1 MSRSRFLSLIVIFVV
16 VFSATSC
23 NFPSNKNNSGPSLQ
37 ENQTF
42 QSLESASVT
51 LSNTGGEITLEG
63 ANVTLEGISSSE
75 GSIVTLEMY
84 DSTLLADEINQAEG
98 NGFLLKDIP
107 DSFSG
112 IIKVQLTI
120 PENVLKEYEKGK
132 GKGTLFL
139 QMGTYAYAPSSE
151 GTKFDLSPYHDAT
164 IDIEEG
170 SITAEFDFSKPLVY
184 NSPSKFAKP
193 GRPGFNADILST
205 SWWESTPRQMLFKVT
220 YGLYELST
228 RADIFNITWSNKHDY
243 VGGVVDMLL
252 ESKRLLEEDDMGFV
266 LDQELNVYVKNCDT
280 RDSKFS
286 VGTIGFG
293 EIKECDGQF
302 AVKYGGLSVYMTINP
317 RLLAAGKENE
327 LKATIAHEL
336 MHYAQYLVYKDYPE
350 ALSFESIDEASAV
363 WFESYALNNNNWM
376 SPLADQQKDFI
387 YTPWLFDPNFARSGG
402 YGASWFID
410 DIATYNSAAV
420 IREAYSS
427 DNKNGLDAWRNGIT
441 RATGIDYSD
450 AFRSFLQEY
459 LLNPS
464 GLSTDLGNLA
474 SFGELN
480 DQRIMITYDNNTFA
494 MNFEPIGSLKSSVK
508 PKLTTGKLYA
518 PGEVNTPPSITIT
531 RSLNA
536 FNGFMV
542 IVGFPSNIHEDMQA
556 SMPLSISV
564 SGSDPERTGVMI
576 YGLGAESS
584 LSGAVGINDY
594 VSPILAGKSTTIE
607 SFGAEG
613 GDAQFNRIAI
623 IMFNDNWTKLDASPL
638 SVTISYGSSER
649 EYTGDAYATEWKY
662 DANACFVE
670 ESCFPPYNPP
680 ACYQPPYLTGG
691 VCTDCGMGEGN
702 NTTLDFPCAIQLPE
716 WCYSSYDGCTACS
729 GGRDFTLF
737 GSYGSQAFLINKLVK
752 DSNGLITFVEL
763 QWIDVIGEPTITGDQ
778 DNFTATF
785 SVKDST
791 GEAKG
796 TLTMTGSLSDT
807 GGGGSWSLSHEC
819 TGENTVTGTWDVT
832 SNNSY

>member
-1 MSRSRFLSLIVIFVV
+1 MSRSRFLSSIVIFVV

-120 PENVLKEYEKGK
+120 PENVLNEYEKGK

-151 GTKFDLSPYHDAT
+151 GMKFDLSPYHDAT
-164 IDIEEG
+164 IDVEEG

-317 RLLAAGKENE
+317 RL
-327 LKATIAHEL
+327 
-336 MHYAQYLVYKDYPE
+336 
-350 ALSFESIDEASAV
+350 
-363 WFESYALNNNNWM
+363 
-376 SPLADQQKDFI
+376 
-387 YTPWLFDPNFARSGG
+387 
-402 YGASWFID
+402 
-410 DIATYNSAAV
+410 
-420 IREAYSS
+420 
-427 DNKNGLDAWRNGIT
+427 
-441 RATGIDYSD
+441 
-450 AFRSFLQEY
+450 
-459 LLNPS
+459 
-464 GLSTDLGNLA
+464 
-474 SFGELN
+474 
-480 DQRIMITYDNNTFA
+480 
-494 MNFEPIGSLKSSVK
+494 
-508 PKLTTGKLYA
+508 
-518 PGEVNTPPSITIT
+518 
-531 RSLNA
+531 
-536 FNGFMV
+536 
-542 IVGFPSNIHEDMQA
+542 
-556 SMPLSISV
+556 
-564 SGSDPERTGVMI
+564 
-576 YGLGAESS
+576 
-584 LSGAVGINDY
+584 
-594 VSPILAGKSTTIE
+594 
-607 SFGAEG
+607 
-613 GDAQFNRIAI
+613 
-623 IMFNDNWTKLDASPL
+623 
-638 SVTISYGSSER
+638 
-649 EYTGDAYATEWKY
+649 
-662 DANACFVE
+662 
-670 ESCFPPYNPP
+670 
-680 ACYQPPYLTGG
+680 
-691 VCTDCGMGEGN
+691 
-702 NTTLDFPCAIQLPE
+702 
-716 WCYSSYDGCTACS
+716 
-729 GGRDFTLF
+729 
-737 GSYGSQAFLINKLVK
+737 
-752 DSNGLITFVEL
+752 
-763 QWIDVIGEPTITGDQ
+763 
-778 DNFTATF
+778 
-785 SVKDST
+785 
-791 GEAKG
+791 
-796 TLTMTGSLSDT
+796 
-807 GGGGSWSLSHEC
+807 
-819 TGENTVTGTWDVT
+819 
-832 SNNSY
+832 